1 MIISAR
7 RDNKKTEINKI
18 IKILESWK
26 LIDKKTLK
34 QVKNKILSAY
44 YSSLFDEKKENNK
57 YNLKELRKIN
67 TKISNTEKKLKEIKE
82 KILYIKLWENT
93 KFLWRNTM
101 LNKKIVKDYKTTLAS
116 KAKFGFTK
124 KIFGNVIGKITN
136 INNGNNANNANERKI
151 LMKNYKKLKQENTQ
165 LKIIRDELIQKNEDN
180 VIFIQNKRKQ
190 CNTLKDYINEK
201 SEWWINKI
209 LNWIDS
215 VNIRENDSQKED
227 LKNIILESYKNFKQN
242 KNEDDIYK
250 MAKSLES
257 YIDENFENIMKNL
270 DWIQEKIDWLE
281 LRKKKIREKEQ
292 SWKIE
297 DIIPLKEEEYEIQLE
312 ITKLQKEYDEIKYN
326 IEEKLKAYDWS
337 TYEEKKAE
345 FLNNNK
351 KNGG

>member
-1 MIISAR
+1 MTTIIENR
-7 RDNKKTEINKI
+7 NKKKAEINKI

-26 LIDKKTLK
+26 LVDKKTLK

-44 YSSLFDEKKENNK
+44 YSSLFDEKKENSKNVS
-57 YNLKELRKIN
+57 KELRRIN
-67 TKISNTEKKLKEIKE
+67 TKISNTEKKLKEIRE
-82 KILYIKLWENT
+82 KILYIKLEENT

-101 LNKKIVKDYKTTLAS
+101 LNKKIAKDYKTTIAS
-116 KAKFGFTK
+116 KAKMGLTK
-124 KIFGNVIGKITN
+124 KLFGKVIGKITN
-136 INNGNNANNANERKI
+136 INNGNNANERKI

-165 LKIIRDELIQKNEDN
+165 LKIIRDELIQKDEDN

-190 CNTLKDYINEK
+190 RNTLKDYINEK
-201 SEWWINKI
+201 SEWWINKV
-209 LNWIDS
+209 LNLIDS

-227 LKNIILESYKNFKQN
+227 LKYTILESYKNSQQN

-257 YIDENFENIMKNL
+257 YIDENFENIMKDL
-270 DWIQEKIDWLE
+270 DWIQEKINWLE

-297 DIIPLKEEEYEIQLE
+297 DIISLKEEEYKIQLE
-312 ITKLQKEYDEIKYN
+312 ITKLKKDFDEIKYN

-345 FLNNNK
+345 ILNNNK
-351 KNGG
+351 KNGE

>member
-18 IKILESWK
+18 VKILESWK
-26 LIDKKTLK
+26 FVDKETLK

-44 YSSLFDEKKENNK
+44 YSSLFDEKKESSKNVS
-57 YNLKELRKIN
+57 KELRRIN
-67 TKISNTEKKLKEIKE
+67 TKISNTEKKLKEIRE
-82 KILYIKLWENT
+82 KILYIKLEENT

-101 LNKKIVKDYKTTLAS
+101 LNKKIIKDYKTTIAS
-116 KAKFGFTK
+116 KAKMGFTK
-124 KIFGNVIGKITN
+124 KLFGKVIGKITN
-136 INNGNNANNANERKI
+136 INNENNANERKI

-190 CNTLKDYINEK
+190 RNTLKDYINEK
-201 SEWWINKI
+201 SEWWINKV

-215 VNIRENDSQKED
+215 ANIRENNSQKED

-242 KNEDDIYK
+242 KDEDDIYK

-270 DWIQEKIDWLE
+270 DWIQEKIIALT
-281 LRKKKIREKEQ
+281 LKKSKIKEKFK
-292 SWKIE
+292 SWNI
-297 DIIPLKEEEYEIQLE
+297 DDVIRLKEEEYEMQLE
-312 ITKLQKEYDEIKYN
+312 IKKLQKEYDEIKYD

-337 TYEEKKAE
+337 TYEEKKTE
-345 FLNNNK
+345 FLNSNK
-351 KNGG
+351 KNGD